1 MIVHSKS
8 TDLSEIRKASEKRLA
23 PQGPE
28 PPKKKLGMGD
38 FLHLMITQLQ
48 YQDPMH
54 PLNNQQ
60 FAAQLAQFSQ
70 LKQLAHLN
78 KGMGTM
84 VHTGADAN
92 KMMMVG
98 FLGQE
103 VTMKGNGFRFAHGA
117 SVRLAFRMSS
127 PGSSGSLF
135 VFDKHHQLVRT
146 IALPALSA
154 GRHAI
159 RWDGITNEGKR
170 APEGEY
176 TFEVEAMDGPSKP
189 VSADPIQTG
198 TVTGILFQNGQP
210 VLEVNGKPVSL
221 QDISHVERPE
231 APKAPIPAPT
241 PQALAPARALPMA
254 KVLAN
259 LPAKPKPSTTH

>member
-1 MIVHSKS
+1 MIVHSKA
-8 TDLSEIRKASEKRLA
+8 TDISDILKQSEKRLA
-23 PQGPE
+23 PHGPK
-28 PPKKKLGMGD
+28 PPNKKLAMGD

-70 LKQLAHLN
+70 LDQLTRLN

-84 VHTGADAN
+84 VHSGADTN

-103 VTMKGNGFRFAHGA
+103 VTMKGNDFRFAHGA
-117 SVRLAFRMSS
+117 SVRLSFRMAA
-127 PGSSGSLF
+127 PGASGSLF
-135 VFDKHHQLVRT
+135 IFDKHHRLVRT
-146 IALPALSA
+146 MPLPALSA
-154 GRHAI
+154 GRHALN
-159 RWDGITNEGKR
+159 WDGVTNEGRR

-176 TFEVEAMDGPSKP
+176 TFEVEAMDGRHTP
-189 VSADPIQTG
+189 VSADPVQTG
-198 TVTGILFQNGQP
+198 TVTGVLFQKGQP

-221 QDISHVERPE
+221 QDISHVGRLEK
-231 APKAPIPAPT
+231 PKSAVPAPAS
-241 PQALAPARALPMA
+241 PAVSQAPGNPEVR
-254 KVLAN
+254 VLAQ
-259 LPAKPKPSTTH
+259 KPVKPQPGTTH